1 MKNRNSKEEIQ
12 NDIDFLIEMEE
23 QADRATNFTGK
34 YSGQSDTG
42 SSHHLMTLIANWK
55 GELLALSKGDQTK
68 NNTMKENETKPFPKY
83 MQTEFGLEVLMTE
96 SGKGIVTKGAKE
108 FSFGETW
115 AGWYMDL
122 FTDIESP
129 EVVHPE
135 EKPIPVGVWKC
146 IKDLLEALMTKDGPV
161 IVTKGAK
168 EYKLG
173 YESADWSMCI
183 FTDIESPEVAHPEE
197 KPTPVGVWKC
207 IKDLTMQVGWIAFKK
222 GRLYE
227 QLGWANRSVLLSN
240 EKGEPHSID
249 EDCTEYFYQVK

>member
-83 MQTEFGLEVLMTE
+83 MYSKITKLVVLMTE
-96 SGKGIVTKGAKE
+96 PKVGIVTTSDGVCE
-108 FSFGETW
+108 FGYQYGNW
-115 AGWYMDL
+115 NMDA
-122 FTDIESP
+122 FTDIE
-129 EVVHPE
+129 
-135 EKPIPVGVWKC
+135 
-146 IKDLLEALMTKDGPV
+146 
-161 IVTKGAK
+161 
-168 EYKLG
+168 
-173 YESADWSMCI
+173 
-183 FTDIESPEVAHPEE
+183 FPEVAHPEE
-197 KPTPVGVWKC
+197 KPMPVGVWKC

-240 EKGEPHSID
+240 EKGEPHEIN

>member
-1 MKNRNSKEEIQ
+1 
-12 NDIDFLIEMEE
+12 
-23 QADRATNFTGK
+23 
-34 YSGQSDTG
+34 
-42 SSHHLMTLIANWK
+42 
-55 GELLALSKGDQTK
+55 
-68 NNTMKENETKPFPKY
+68 MKENETKPFPKY

-146 IKDLLEALMTKDGPV
+146 IKDL
-161 IVTKGAK
+161 
-168 EYKLG
+168 
-173 YESADWSMCI
+173 
-183 FTDIESPEVAHPEE
+183 
-197 KPTPVGVWKC
+197 
-207 IKDLTMQVGWIAFKK
+207 TMQLGWIAFKK

-227 QLGWANRSVLLSN
+227 QFGWANQSVLLSN
-240 EKGEPHSID
+240 EKGEPHAID
-249 EDCTEYFYQVK
+249 EDWMEYFYQVK